1 MFLNSRSFFKSVLQP
16 LFAVLFSLLVLPW
29 ANAVSYPTVTAM
41 PVGIPDAGNVDIAFT
56 VSGQSAPITS
66 ITVAVNLNHA
76 WGGDIRLQ
84 LIAPNGTALDLVSG
98 IGGSGGS
105 NTDFA
110 GLYTFVDPAT
120 PGALIFSQATGAGG
134 TFTPGSYATSTAG
147 GAPTSLLATFA
158 ALTTPQINGTWIL
171 KAYDTDSI
179 ITGTVNS
186 VTLNIVG
193 TGTNAVCGT
202 PPASIIAP
210 SGAALC
216 SSGTGTAVTS
226 GVNTFTW
233 GCNSTDG
240 GTNTAANACS
250 SIRQYTVTATP
261 TSGASGTISCTSPVN
276 GGSTTTCTS
285 TPGVGFRTASISG
298 CSGTATAAGVNSYTT
313 GAVTADCTVTATY
326 EAVTNGA
333 CATPPASI
341 VAPSGAALCSAG
353 TGTAVTSGVNT
364 YTWGCNGANGGTN
377 TAANACSSIRQY
389 TVTATPAAGATGSIS
404 CTTPVNG
411 GGTTSCTASPA
422 MGYITGSISGC
433 GGAATGSGVNAY
445 TTAAVVADC
454 TVTATFLQ
462 IVNGTCGAA
471 NSVAVHDAPSAG
483 LCGTG
488 TASVVATAA
497 GQFTWTCNGANTGTN
512 ASCAAPRTYLLT
524 ASVSGGNG
532 TATAAAGGVVAYN
545 ATGTV
550 TITPNAGYSTITPL
564 GGTCTGALAGTTFTS
579 NPMTADCSVIAS
591 FLQIPI
597 VPTTAVSPL
606 SGGSVSCVGPAVFG
620 GTSTCTATP
629 AAGYLF
635 TGFSGCGG
643 TPTSSLTYVTG
654 AITGACL
661 VTASFTSV
669 SIPTLSPMFLAVLAV
684 LALLVGGFSLRKR
697 VL

>member
-41 PVGIPDAGNVDIAFT
+41 PVAIPDPGSVNITFN
-56 VSGQSAPITS
+56 VSGQTAPITNIS
-66 ITVAVNLNHA
+66 VDVNVVHP
-76 WGGDIRLQ
+76 WGGDVRLE
-84 LIAPNGTALDLVSG
+84 LIAPDGTALDLVRSP
-98 IGGSGGS
+98 GGPGG
-105 NTDFA
+105 NTDFV
-110 GLYTFVDPAT
+110 GLYSFVDPAT
-120 PGALIFSQATGAGG
+120 PGALTFSQAAGASG
-134 TFTPGSYATSTAG
+134 TFPLGSYRTSTTG
-147 GAPTSLLATFA
+147 GATTNLLATFA
-158 ALTTPQINGTWIL
+158 ALTTPQINGTWTL
-171 KAYDTDSI
+171 RAHDVEVI

-186 VTLNIVG
+186 ATLNIVG
-193 TGTNAVCGT
+193 TVVGTNAVCGT
-202 PPASIIAP
+202 PPASIVAP

-226 GVNTFTW
+226 GVITFTW

-261 TSGASGTISCTSPVN
+261 TSGASGSISCTSPVN
-276 GGSTTTCTS
+276 GGS
-285 TPGVGFRTASISG
+285 
-298 CSGTATAAGVNSYTT
+298 
-313 GAVTADCTVTATY
+313 
-326 EAVTNGA
+326 
-333 CATPPASI
+333 
-341 VAPSGAALCSAG
+341 
-353 TGTAVTSGVNT
+353 
-364 YTWGCNGANGGTN
+364 
-377 TAANACSSIRQY
+377 
-389 TVTATPAAGATGSIS
+389 
-404 CTTPVNG
+404 
-411 GGTTSCTASPA
+411 TTSCTASPA

-488 TASVVATAA
+488 TASAITTAA
-497 GQFTWTCNGANTGTN
+497 GQFTWTCDGANTGTN

-532 TATAAAGGVVAYN
+532 TATAAAGGIVAYN
-545 ATGTV
+545 AVGTV

-564 GGTCTGALAGTTFTS
+564 GGTCTGSLVGTTFTS
-579 NPMTADCSVIAS
+579 TPMGADCSLIAS
-591 FLQIPI
+591 FLQNPI
-597 VPTTAVSPL
+597 APTTAVSPA
-606 SGGSVSCVGPAVFG
+606 SGGTVSCVGPAVFG

>member
-1 MFLNSRSFFKSVLQP
+1 
-16 LFAVLFSLLVLPW
+16 
-29 ANAVSYPTVTAM
+29 
-41 PVGIPDAGNVDIAFT
+41 
-56 VSGQSAPITS
+56 
-66 ITVAVNLNHA
+66 
-76 WGGDIRLQ
+76 
-84 LIAPNGTALDLVSG
+84 
-98 IGGSGGS
+98 
-105 NTDFA
+105 
-110 GLYTFVDPAT
+110 
-120 PGALIFSQATGAGG
+120 
-134 TFTPGSYATSTAG
+134 
-147 GAPTSLLATFA
+147 
-158 ALTTPQINGTWIL
+158 
-171 KAYDTDSI
+171 
-179 ITGTVNS
+179 
-186 VTLNIVG
+186 
-193 TGTNAVCGT
+193 
-202 PPASIIAP
+202 
-210 SGAALC
+210 
-216 SSGTGTAVTS
+216 GTGTAVTS

-261 TSGASGTISCTSPVN
+261 TSGASGSISCASPVN
-276 GGSTTTCTS
+276 G
-285 TPGVGFRTASISG
+285 AS
-298 CSGTATAAGVNSYTT
+298 
-313 GAVTADCTVTATY
+313 
-326 EAVTNGA
+326 
-333 CATPPASI
+333 
-341 VAPSGAALCSAG
+341 
-353 TGTAVTSGVNT
+353 
-364 YTWGCNGANGGTN
+364 
-377 TAANACSSIRQY
+377 
-389 TVTATPAAGATGSIS
+389 
-404 CTTPVNG
+404 
-411 GGTTSCTASPA
+411 TTSCTASPA

-488 TASVVATAA
+488 TASAITTAA
-497 GQFTWTCNGANTGTN
+497 GQFTWTCDGANTGTN

-545 ATGTV
+545 AVGTV

-564 GGTCTGALAGTTFTS
+564 GGTCTGSLVGTTFTS
-579 NPMTADCSVIAS
+579 TPMAADCSLIAS
-591 FLQIPI
+591 FLQNPI
-597 VPTTAVSPL
+597 APTTAVSPA
-606 SGGSVSCVGPAVFG
+606 SGGTVSCVGPAVFG

-697 VL
+697 AL

>member
-1 MFLNSRSFFKSVLQP
+1 MFLNSCSFFKSVLQP
-16 LFAVLFSLLVLPW
+16 FLALLVSLLLLPW
-29 ANAVSYPTVTAM
+29 ANAVSYPGSGT
-41 PVGIPDAGNVDIAFT
+41 PVAIPDPGSVDVTFT
-56 VSGQSAPITS
+56 VSGQTAPITNIS
-66 ITVAVNLNHA
+66 VDVNFSHGWA
-76 WGGDIRLQ
+76 GDVRLQ
-84 LIAPNGTALDLVSG
+84 LIAPNGTSLDLVNALGGPSG
-98 IGGSGGS
+98 
-105 NTDFA
+105 NDDFS

-120 PGALIFSQATGAGG
+120 PGAGVLANQPSIVSFLFPPGA
-134 TFTPGSYATSTAG
+134 YITSTAG
-147 GAPTSLLATFA
+147 AVPTNLLATFA
-158 ALTTPQINGTWIL
+158 ALSTAQINGTWTL
-171 KAYDTDSI
+171 RAYDVEAI
-179 ITGTVNS
+179 IAGTVS
-186 VTLNIVG
+186 STTLNIVG
-193 TGTNAVCGT
+193 TVVGTNAVCGT

-226 GVNTFTW
+226 GVTTFTW

-250 SIRQYTVTATP
+250 SIRQYAVTATP
-261 TSGASGTISCTSPVN
+261 S
-276 GGSTTTCTS
+276 
-285 TPGVGFRTASISG
+285 
-298 CSGTATAAGVNSYTT
+298 
-313 GAVTADCTVTATY
+313 
-326 EAVTNGA
+326 
-333 CATPPASI
+333 
-341 VAPSGAALCSAG
+341 
-353 TGTAVTSGVNT
+353 
-364 YTWGCNGANGGTN
+364 
-377 TAANACSSIRQY
+377 
-389 TVTATPAAGATGSIS
+389 AGATGSIS

-497 GQFTWTCNGANTGTN
+497 GQFTWTCDGANTGTN

-545 ATGTV
+545 AAGTV

-564 GGTCTGALAGTTFTS
+564 GGTCTGSLVGTTFTS
-579 NPMTADCSVIAS
+579 NPMTADCSLIAS
-591 FLQIPI
+591 FLQLPI
-597 VPTTAVSPL
+597 APTTAVSPA
-606 SGGSVSCVGPAVFG
+606 SGGSVSCVGPAIFG
-620 GTSTCTATP
+620 GTSTCTASP

-669 SIPTLSPMFLAVLAV
+669 SIPTLSPMFLAVLAL
-684 LALLVGGFSLRKR
+684 LALLVGGFSLRRR

>member
-29 ANAVSYPTVTAM
+29 ANAVSYPGSGT
-41 PVGIPDAGNVDIAFT
+41 PVGIPDPGSVDITFT

-66 ITVAVNLNHA
+66 ITVDVNLNHA

-171 KAYDTDSI
+171 RAHDTDSI
-179 ITGTVNS
+179 ISGVVNS
-186 VTLNIVG
+186 ATLNIVG
-193 TGTNAVCGT
+193 TVVGTNAVCGT
-202 PPASIIAP
+202 PPASIVAP

-233 GCNSTDG
+233 GCNSTD
-240 GTNTAANACS
+240 
-250 SIRQYTVTATP
+250 
-261 TSGASGTISCTSPVN
+261 
-276 GGSTTTCTS
+276 
-285 TPGVGFRTASISG
+285 
-298 CSGTATAAGVNSYTT
+298 
-313 GAVTADCTVTATY
+313 
-326 EAVTNGA
+326 
-333 CATPPASI
+333 
-341 VAPSGAALCSAG
+341 
-353 TGTAVTSGVNT
+353 
-364 YTWGCNGANGGTN
+364 GGTN

-488 TASVVATAA
+488 TASAITTAA
-497 GQFTWTCNGANTGTN
+497 GQFTWTCDGANTGTN

-532 TATAAAGGVVAYN
+532 TATASAGGIVAYN
-545 ATGTV
+545 AVGTV

-564 GGTCTGALAGTTFTS
+564 GGTCTGSLVGTTFTS
-579 NPMTADCSVIAS
+579 TPMGADCSLIAS

-597 VPTTAVSPL
+597 APTTAVSPA
-606 SGGSVSCVGPAVFG
+606 SGGTVSCVGPAVFG

-643 TPTSSLTYVTG
+643 TPTSSPTYVTG

>member
-1 MFLNSRSFFKSVLQP
+1 MFLNSRSFFKSVMQP
-16 LFAVLFSLLVLPW
+16 LFAVLLSLLALPW
-29 ANAVSYPTVTAM
+29 ANAASYIGSPA
-41 PVGIPDAGNVDIAFT
+41 PVAIPDGGNVSITFT
-56 VSGQSAPITS
+56 VSGQTAPITS
-66 ITVAVNLNHA
+66 MSVDVNFFHEWA
-76 WGGDIRLQ
+76 GDVRLE
-84 LIAPNGTALDLVSG
+84 LIAPNGTSLDLVNALGGVGVSNEVFSG
-98 IGGSGGS
+98 VY
-105 NTDFA
+105 N
-110 GLYTFVDPAT
+110 FVDPAT
-120 PGALIFSQATGAGG
+120 PGAGTLANVPSVIVTFAPGPYTTSTVGG
-134 TFTPGSYATSTAG
+134 TVTNLIS
-147 GAPTSLLATFA
+147 TFA
-158 ALTTPQINGTWIL
+158 ALSTAQINGTWTL
-171 KAYDTDSI
+171 RAYDLDTIKVGS
-179 ITGTVNS
+179 VNS
-186 VTLNIVG
+186 ATLNIG
-193 TGTNAVCGT
+193 PAGTNAVCGT
-202 PPASIIAP
+202 PPASIVAP

-233 GCNSTDG
+233 GCNSTD
-240 GTNTAANACS
+240 
-250 SIRQYTVTATP
+250 
-261 TSGASGTISCTSPVN
+261 
-276 GGSTTTCTS
+276 
-285 TPGVGFRTASISG
+285 
-298 CSGTATAAGVNSYTT
+298 
-313 GAVTADCTVTATY
+313 
-326 EAVTNGA
+326 
-333 CATPPASI
+333 
-341 VAPSGAALCSAG
+341 
-353 TGTAVTSGVNT
+353 
-364 YTWGCNGANGGTN
+364 GGTN

-488 TASVVATAA
+488 TASAITTAA
-497 GQFTWTCNGANTGTN
+497 GQFTWTCDGANTGTN

-545 ATGTV
+545 AAGTA

-564 GGTCTGALAGTTFTS
+564 GGTCTGSLVGTTFTS
-579 NPMTADCSVIAS
+579 NPMTADCSLIAS
-591 FLQIPI
+591 FLQLPI
-597 VPTTAVSPL
+597 APTTAVSPA

-620 GTSTCTATP
+620 GTSTCTASP

-669 SIPTLSPMFLAVLAV
+669 SIPTLSPMFLAVLAL

>member
-1 MFLNSRSFFKSVLQP
+1 MFPISRSSFKSILQP

-29 ANAVSYPTVTAM
+29 ANAVSYPGTGTPAA
-41 PVGIPDAGNVDIAFT
+41 IPDPGSVNVTFT
-56 VSGQSAPITS
+56 VSGHTAPITS
-66 ITVAVNLNHA
+66 ISLDVNLSHA
-76 WGGDIRLQ
+76 WAGDVVMVLTSPTGVAIDIVRS
-84 LIAPNGTALDLVSG
+84 AGWNTASNNGND
-98 IGGSGGS
+98 
-105 NTDFA
+105 NYA
-110 GLYTFVDPAT
+110 GAYTFVDPST
-120 PGALIFSQATGAGG
+120 PGALNIWTAATVTGDVNIPPGTYQTSGANGVATNLFSTYSGL
-134 TFTPGSYATSTAG
+134 S
-147 GAPTSLLATFA
+147 A
-158 ALTTPQINGTWIL
+158 AQVNGTWTL
-171 KAYDTDSI
+171 TVSDVDAI
-179 ITGTVNS
+179 ISGTVNS
-186 VTLNIVG
+186 ASLNLVG
-193 TGTNAVCGT
+193 PAGTNAVCGT
-202 PPASIIAP
+202 PPASIVAP

-233 GCNSTDG
+233 GCNSTD
-240 GTNTAANACS
+240 
-250 SIRQYTVTATP
+250 
-261 TSGASGTISCTSPVN
+261 
-276 GGSTTTCTS
+276 
-285 TPGVGFRTASISG
+285 
-298 CSGTATAAGVNSYTT
+298 
-313 GAVTADCTVTATY
+313 
-326 EAVTNGA
+326 
-333 CATPPASI
+333 
-341 VAPSGAALCSAG
+341 
-353 TGTAVTSGVNT
+353 
-364 YTWGCNGANGGTN
+364 GGTN

-488 TASVVATAA
+488 TASAITTAA
-497 GQFTWTCNGANTGTN
+497 GQFTWTCDGANTGTN

-545 ATGTV
+545 AAGTA

-564 GGTCTGALAGTTFTS
+564 GGTCTGSLVGATFTS
-579 NPMTADCSVIAS
+579 NPMTADCSLIAS
-591 FLQIPI
+591 FLQLPI
-597 VPTTAVSPL
+597 APTTAVSPA
-606 SGGSVSCVGPAVFG
+606 SGGTVSCVGPAVFG
-620 GTSTCTATP
+620 GTSTCTASP

-654 AITGACL
+654 PITGACL

-669 SIPTLSPMFLAVLAV
+669 SIPTLSPMVLAVLAL

>member
-1 MFLNSRSFFKSVLQP
+1 MLQNSRSFFKSVVQP
-16 LFAVLFSLLVLPW
+16 LFAVLLSLLVLPW
-29 ANAVSYPTVTAM
+29 ANAVSYPGSGA
-41 PVGIPDAGNVDIAFT
+41 PAAIPDPGSVDITFN
-56 VSGQSAPITS
+56 VSGQTAPITNIS
-66 ITVAVNLNHA
+66 VDVNFAHA
-76 WGGDIRLQ
+76 WAGDVRLQ
-84 LIAPNGTALDLVSG
+84 LIAPNGTSLDLVNAL
-98 IGGSGGS
+98 GGVGVS
-105 NTDFA
+105 NDDFS

-120 PGALIFSQATGAGG
+120 PGAGVLANNPANNFVFPPGAYI
-134 TFTPGSYATSTAG
+134 TATAG
-147 GAPTSLLATFA
+147 AVPTNLLATFA
-158 ALTTPQINGTWIL
+158 ALSTAQINGTWTL
-171 KAYDTDSI
+171 RAHDLEAI
-179 ITGTVNS
+179 ITGVVNS
-186 VTLNIVG
+186 ATLNIVG
-193 TGTNAVCGT
+193 TVVGTNAVCGT

-233 GCNSTDG
+233 GCNSTD
-240 GTNTAANACS
+240 
-250 SIRQYTVTATP
+250 
-261 TSGASGTISCTSPVN
+261 
-276 GGSTTTCTS
+276 
-285 TPGVGFRTASISG
+285 
-298 CSGTATAAGVNSYTT
+298 
-313 GAVTADCTVTATY
+313 
-326 EAVTNGA
+326 
-333 CATPPASI
+333 
-341 VAPSGAALCSAG
+341 
-353 TGTAVTSGVNT
+353 
-364 YTWGCNGANGGTN
+364 GGTN

-545 ATGTV
+545 AAGTV

-564 GGTCTGALAGTTFTS
+564 GGTCTGSLVGTTFTS
-579 NPMTADCSVIAS
+579 TPMTADCSVIAS
-591 FLQIPI
+591 FLQNAIT
-597 VPTTAVSPL
+597 PTIAVSPS

-620 GTSTCTATP
+620 GTSTCTASP